1 MAISLQCFRHLMELT
16 PTYLSSRRISK
27 IISKSPKIISTNN
40 NSNWI
45 NILEVKKPLLS
56 SKTSM
61 FQQLFHLIDFLK
73 KAKTLGKLIA
83 NLTLTTNLVSSIARI
98 QIPDIFDGTDLEILN
113 SFYNQTHKK
122 GLVSLNLF

>member
-1 MAISLQCFRHLMELT
+1 M
-16 PTYLSSRRISK
+16 
-27 IISKSPKIISTNN
+27 
-40 NSNWI
+40 
-45 NILEVKKPLLS
+45 LEVKKPLLS

-98 QIPDIFDGTDLEILN
+98 QIFDIFDGTNSEILN
-113 SFYNQTHKK
+113 IF
-122 GLVSLNLF
+122 LF